1 VHDHLTDFT
10 AHGATDRGKTESVS
24 PADSHDPR
32 DPRDPRDSRDP
43 DAFPDFAVAPAPRS
57 SGGASAATRRRR
69 LNTVRRQGE
78 QVTPL
83 ELFFDLIFVLAV
95 TQCTA
100 MMATAPTWSGVARAL
115 VVLATLWWAWVGYA
129 WLTSVVDP
137 EEGAV
142 RFAMFGAMAAL
153 LVVTLC
159 IPLAFDGSAVAFAIA
174 YGVVRAGQIVLFTL
188 GSRDE
193 PELRQSIIGL
203 AGSSAIGVA
212 LIAVASAFDG
222 SAQLLIWVGAVV
234 LDVLGPF
241 LFGSKG
247 WQLEPRHFA
256 ERHGLIVIIALGES
270 IVAIGVGASDRLDG
284 WIVAAVVVG
293 VAAVSAMW
301 WTYFDVTM
309 HAAGDR
315 LERAPVGKE
324 QNELARDAYSY
335 SHFPMVAGIVLF
347 ALGLKKTLGHV
358 TDPLGAVPAAALGGG
373 AALYY
378 LGHTAFRLR
387 VTRSLSTPRFALAVV
402 LIALLPAMSR
412 VDALA
417 ALVIITALLWA
428 VIAYEAVTMRD
439 VRRRIR
445 TAHGHGST
453 QGDTHGDTQGDA
465 AAPTG

>member
-1 VHDHLTDFT
+1 MPQRGQNAQMLPHD
-10 AHGATDRGKTESVS
+10 
-24 PADSHDPR
+24 PADRSDP
-32 DPRDPRDSRDP
+32 PTTS
-43 DAFPDFAVAPAPRS
+43 
-57 SGGASAATRRRR
+57 RRRR
-69 LNTVRRQGE
+69 ITAVRRQGE

-100 MMATAPTWSGVARAL
+100 MMAANPTWIGVARGL
-115 VVLATLWWAWVGYA
+115 LVLASLWWAWVGYA

-174 YGVVRAGQIVLFTL
+174 YGAVRAGQIVLFTL

-193 PELRQSIIGL
+193 PDLRASVIGL

-212 LIAVASAFDG
+212 LIALAGAFDG
-222 SAQLLIWVGAVV
+222 TAQMLVWLAAVV
-234 LDVLGPF
+234 LDVLGPY
-241 LFGSKG
+241 LFGAKG

-256 ERHGLIVIIALGES
+256 ERHGLIIIIALGES
-270 IVAIGVGASDRLDG
+270 IVAIGVGASDRIDG
-284 WIVAAVVVG
+284 GIVTAVVIG

-315 LERAPVGKE
+315 LEHTPAGQE

-335 SHFPMVAGIVLF
+335 AHFLMVAGIVLF

-358 TDPLGAVPAAALGGG
+358 TDPLGAVPAAALSGG
-373 AALYY
+373 AAVYY
-378 LGHTAFRLR
+378 LGHTAFRRR
-387 VTRSLSTPRFALAVV
+387 VTGSINVPRFALAVA
-402 LIALLPAMSR
+402 LIAMLPLMSR
-412 VDALA
+412 VDAIVALA
-417 ALVIITALLWA
+417 IITTMLWA

-439 VRRRIR
+439 VRREIR
-445 TAHGHGST
+445 AAHGHG
-453 QGDTHGDTQGDA
+453 HGGH
-465 AAPTG
+465 G